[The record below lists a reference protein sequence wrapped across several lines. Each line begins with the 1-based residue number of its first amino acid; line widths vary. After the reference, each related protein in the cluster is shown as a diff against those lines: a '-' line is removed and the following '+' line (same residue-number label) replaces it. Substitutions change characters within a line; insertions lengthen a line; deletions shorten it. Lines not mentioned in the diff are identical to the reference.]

1 MRHKTL
7 LLIALGLPSILC
19 GQTPRQATPQGVE
32 RIAREVRHQLIMLP
46 YYNVFDDLKF
56 TVKGYDVTLMGQ
68 VTNPTLKKDAE
79 RAVKTVE
86 GVENVDNQI
95 EVLPNSGIDDQLRL
109 RLYRAIY
116 GYPSMEKYAMPVI
129 KPIRIIVKNGQVI
142 LEGIVDN
149 ESDKNVAGIQA
160 NTVSGVFSVTNNL
173 TVSNGK

>member
-7 LLIALGLPSILC
+7 ILIALGLPSILC
-19 GQTPRQATPQGVE
+19 GQTPRQASPQGVE

-56 TVKGYDVTLMGQ
+56 SVKGYDVTLMGQ

-79 RAVKTVE
+79 RAVRTIE
-86 GVENVDNQI
+86 GVETVDNQI

-129 KPIRIIVKNGQVI
+129 KPIRIIVKNGQVT

-160 NTVSGVFSVTNNL
+160 NTVSGVFHVTNNL
-173 TVSNGK
+173 VVGSSK